1 MGHRRLQPS
10 QQEEVKEAHSRR
22 VLEPPE
28 RRHRVVEAKFF
39 DHTCVLGRHQRA
51 RIEEDRAR
59 GRHAT
64 FVAPPAPRVRSCCIS
79 TESLQGQGPAFNFC
93 QKFWHLL
100 SLSVA
105 GWRTMRGWLRQSI
118 RDMRSVPPS
127 WRELAAG
134 AQWFQLRGDKLYQH
148 MVPGPLEDAVIV
160 FTVLGVGQVE
170 AGVEINDEIRSFVVD
185 VIVEGEPAALASRSS
200 SKKRRGKR
208 RKGAGAV
215 SAAEEPETKIFY
227 ASNLGEAQM
236 WNAAI
241 ADAADENRIV
251 PGEQD
256 ELRKWLQDI
265 AAQLREQG
273 SRAAAQAREML
284 CCNATGL
291 ARVVDQ
297 ARPPGGNSLHIACRF
312 LGDQAALLAALCE
325 ASSESMLAK
334 NDAGA
339 VPLHLLLTYF
349 PECTA
354 SAVQMYQLMAA
365 ANGGKGPVPAAD
377 KHASTPLHTLA
388 RFFKH
393 DATIISGSKRG
404 SQLPAA
410 LEDAPDGSLAI
421 QEDATRHGRIDV
433 LARACIDTMIG
444 LIDVRPDALNEADD
458 KGRLPL
464 HVFARYHGDLLAPLR
479 LLVWRRPAS
488 AAAASKNGYLPLHY
502 VARYHG
508 ASAASIALLRGI
520 GGDETLLARSMQ
532 DWLPVHLLCRHGTT
546 PEAVKAL
553 ITPETAMSRVPGG
566 LTPLHLLCKFH
577 PAHHAVVAAC
587 IQANPAAAR
596 APCDDGGLP
605 LHLLAAE
612 GVQGADASLS
622 LLLDAY
628 SEGCCERNFRG
639 LIPLQVLPAS
649 SKLMWASRSLLETV
663 TLRVQERREAL
674 LKRDVEKDV
683 LHSLARDGHHPG
695 GPSSGQASAA
705 ERLRGTSGVNRAEK
719 GLVDAEEGSGSRT
732 AALQSA
738 TAAEKEEY
746 RAWWRANKRTGP
758 RGLRVQG
765 EEAREGRF
773 EIVTTAGSY
782 IVEVKD
788 RKKTSVF
795 GRGKEERG
803 GGGGSRDRGGGEQA
817 SAELTTGRRGAKMA
831 ATPEA
836 RARGKGDVKTREE
849 VAETVVMENKKRG
862 ETSKEKRQRLKSEAL
877 AALTKLYGEGR
888 EADPSREG
896 LSQKERA
903 IARYMQG
910 HANDG
915 KPEGALA
922 VNGRTLA
929 QVRAA
934 LQAPEAGHAS
944 EANISRRLW
953 DPAKEEAKALA
964 RAAGRKRRELQARLG
979 RRMRTTGVQVIDDAL
994 REWEDGRGAGDGQVW
1009 VADSGGVWVPDV
1021 VKNQVED
1028 QLWVPREIQE
1038 KVRNDGVAVGGD
1050 REGEPLEYRLAQLR
1064 FARAAGG
1071 HRGAG
1076 RGDETWVEDMS
1087 DGDAARRCVLAVSH
1101 DTKAQASQDA
1111 AVGATTEADEIG
1123 AFSARNL
1130 SHEAV
1135 DAVVSA
1141 AVESRDGGWVGEHRE
1156 GLMAVGEGLV
1166 EMRPGA
1172 GGVLRRRRRT
1182 MERKVAAD
1190 RRDAGPSGDAWE
1202 EGCDR
1207 PGFHVQEGGPAGH
1220 RLDCPSPEC
1229 PLPQNVRQRQQL
1241 PGETQSVRGGAE
1253 GELEQAEA
1261 VRELACSRRAQEAE
1275 VRLAQRLVEVE
1286 ETARKAFQYEAQER
1300 ERQRQNQTEAKI
1312 LIDATQRVRTAL
1324 RQVLN
1329 VRESSKGS
1337 DELPVDRATEE
1348 CAVSGDT
1355 PMRLLGEVEEVEALA
1370 ELVAVQSK
1378 AAASK
1383 LAVQRLQEIMVR
1395 QKLTTSAQLTSQ
1407 QKAHEGVELVSPQS
1421 KGVDIAGLGRGD
1433 AGGWEETLAEALLGS
1448 FDTWWA
1454 EPDGWSEVDD
1464 VLEAQEVEV
1473 PELTDFADSVLLPI
1487 QARES

>member
-1 MGHRRLQPS
+1 
-10 QQEEVKEAHSRR
+10 
-22 VLEPPE
+22 
-28 RRHRVVEAKFF
+28 
-39 DHTCVLGRHQRA
+39 
-51 RIEEDRAR
+51 
-59 GRHAT
+59 
-64 FVAPPAPRVRSCCIS
+64 
-79 TESLQGQGPAFNFC
+79 
-93 QKFWHLL
+93 
-100 SLSVA
+100 
-105 GWRTMRGWLRQSI
+105 MRGWLRQSI

-170 AGVEINDEIRSFVVD
+170 SGVEINDEIRSFVVD
-185 VIVEGEPAALASRSS
+185 VIVDGEPAALAERSS
-200 SKKRRGKR
+200 CKKRRGKR

-215 SAAEEPETKIFY
+215 SRTEEPETKIFY
-227 ASNLGEAQM
+227 CARLGEAQM

-241 ADAADENRIV
+241 ADATDENRIV

-265 AAQLREQG
+265 AAQLREQD

-377 KHASTPLHTLA
+377 QHASTPLHTLA

-393 DATIISGSKRG
+393 DATISFGCKRG

-410 LEDAPDGSLAI
+410 LEDAPDGSPAK
-421 QEDATRHGRIDV
+421 QKDTTQHGRIDA
-433 LARACIDTMIG
+433 LARACMDTMIG
-444 LIDVRPDALNEADD
+444 LIDARPDALDEADD

-508 ASAASIALLRGI
+508 ASAASIALLRSV

-553 ITPETAMSRVPGG
+553 ITPETAMSRMPGG

-577 PAHHAVVAAC
+577 PAHHAVVQAC

-596 APCDDGGLP
+596 APGDDGGLP

-628 SEGCCERNFRG
+628 SEGCCERNLRG
-639 LIPLQVLPAS
+639 LIPLQVLPAN

-674 LKRDVEKDV
+674 LKRDVEKEV
-683 LHSLARDGHHPG
+683 LHSLPRDGHHPSQA
-695 GPSSGQASAA
+695 PRTWSSEQACGA
-705 ERLRGTSGVNRAEK
+705 EPLRGNNGVIR
-719 GLVDAEEGSGSRT
+719 AEEGLVVAAEGGGSRK

-738 TAAEKEEY
+738 TAAELGEY
-746 RAWWRANKRTGP
+746 RAWWRANKQTGA

-765 EEAREGRF
+765 TETREGRF

-782 IVEVKD
+782 LVEVKD

-795 GRGKEERG
+795 GRGKE
-803 GGGGSRDRGGGEQA
+803 DRGGGEGSRDRVGGDQA
-817 SAELTTGRRGAKMA
+817 SVDRTGRRGAKMA
-831 ATPEA
+831 ASPEA
-836 RARGKGDVKTREE
+836 RARGKGDVKTGEG
-849 VAETVVMENKKRG
+849 VAETVVVENRKRG

-877 AALTKLYGEGR
+877 AALSKLYGEGR

-896 LSQKERA
+896 LSKKERA
-903 IARYMQG
+903 IARHMQG
-910 HANDG
+910 LSLAIDG
-915 KPEGALA
+915 KPEDALA

-934 LQAPEAGHAS
+934 LQAPEAGHGS

-953 DPAKEEAKALA
+953 DPAKEEAKAHA
-964 RAAGRKRRELQARLG
+964 RAAGRKRRELYARLG

-1009 VADSGGVWVPDV
+1009 VADGGGVWVPDV

-1028 QLWVPREIQE
+1028 QVWVPREIQE

-1050 REGEPLEYRLAQLR
+1050 RGGEPLEYRLAQLR
-1064 FARAAGG
+1064 FARAVGG
-1071 HRGAG
+1071 DRGAG
-1076 RGDETWVEDMS
+1076 RGDEIWVEGIGH
-1087 DGDAARRCVLAVSH
+1087 GDAAPRCVLAVSH
-1101 DTKAQASQDA
+1101 DTKAQASQDV

-1123 AFSARNL
+1123 ATSARNL

-1135 DAVVSA
+1135 DALVSA
-1141 AVESRDGGWVGEHRE
+1141 AAESRDGGWVGDNRE
-1156 GLMAVGEGLV
+1156 GLMAVGEGPV
-1166 EMRPGA
+1166 EMRLGA

-1182 MERKVAAD
+1182 VERKVGAD

-1207 PGFHVQEGGPAGH
+1207 PGFHVQEGWSAGH
-1220 RLDCPSPEC
+1220 RLECPSPEC
-1229 PLPQNVRQRQQL
+1229 PLPQNVRQRPQQT
-1241 PGETQSVRGGAE
+1241 GETQSVRGGAE

-1261 VRELACSRRAQEAE
+1261 VRELACPRRAQEAE

-1312 LIDATQRVRTAL
+1312 LIDATQRIRTAL

-1337 DELPVDRATEE
+1337 DELPVVRATEE
-1348 CAVSGDT
+1348 CAVSRDT
-1355 PMRLLGEVEEVEALA
+1355 PIRLLGEVEEVEALA

-1383 LAVQRLQEIMVR
+1383 LAMQRLQEIMDR
-1395 QKLTTSAQLTSQ
+1395 QKLTISAKLTSQ
-1407 QKAHEGVELVSPQS
+1407 QQAHEGVELVSPQS
-1421 KGVDIAGLGRGD
+1421 KGADIAGLGKGD
-1433 AGGWEETLAEALLGS
+1433 AGGWEETLAEALLGHPPGS

-1487 QARES
+1487 QSRES